1 MRIRDQTPNGE
12 GSRSR
17 NIKKTRI
24 QQAVDSKLC
33 AHTHTHAHP
42 LTSAAQIA
50 NASVKQKNPRTIYST
65 YKKTDSWKKF
75 KRSGTGTNGGV
86 SRATNTGRE
95 DLRGSKAFHSST
107 RRGNK
112 RRNSQNTQPQCNV
125 KQRRAY
131 LAWQHMLKE
140 KKNIQSTKLKPMG
153 DVSLKRVF
161 QSTIRILKCTM
172 KGCRD
177 NQWHTLFS
185 HANTGSDCF
194 LLLN

>member
-140 KKNIQSTKLKPMG
+140 KKKTYRALNW
-153 DVSLKRVF
+153 
-161 QSTIRILKCTM
+161 
-172 KGCRD
+172 
-177 NQWHTLFS
+177 NQWEMCPWRGSFS
-185 HANTGSDCF
+185 PQSAFWSAQWKAVGTTNGTPCSCMQTQAVIASCY
-194 LLLN
+194 